1 MSTSTDEITM
11 HVAVHGTGPHVVFVH
26 GGANGGA
33 AAFPAQL
40 PLQARWTLVLPD
52 RPGHGR
58 TPAAGRED
66 FERDAGLIARLV
78 EGLDGGA
85 HVVGHSYGGVV
96 ALLAAARAAGSVRSL
111 TVIEPAAF
119 AVARGHRAVDA
130 MEAANRDLFG
140 NPPDDPREL
149 MRRFF
154 ALAGI
159 PNVVP
164 DPMPP
169 AMLKSAENF
178 RSLRG
183 PWEAE
188 IPTTVLNA
196 APYPK
201 LVVTGGTFEAFEAI
215 GDALAGG
222 ISAERIVIAGPHAV
236 QSVGELF
243 NIALDAFLLRAER
256 TRN

>member
-1 MSTSTDEITM
+1 MKSPINELAI
-11 HVAVHGTGPHVVFVH
+11 HVAVHGAGPNVVFVH
-26 GGANGGA
+26 GGADGGE

-66 FERDAGLIARLV
+66 FERDAGLIANLV

-85 HVVGHSYGGVV
+85 HLIGHSYGGVV
-96 ALLAAARAAGSVRSL
+96 ALLAAAQAAAAVRSL
-111 TVIEPAAF
+111 TVVEPAAF
-119 AVARGHRAVDA
+119 AIARGHKAVDA
-130 MEAANRDLFG
+130 MEAANRELFG

-154 ALAGI
+154 AMAGI
-159 PNVVP
+159 HAVVP
-164 DPMPP
+164 DPLPP
-169 AMLKSAENF
+169 GMLKSAANF

-188 IPTTVLNA
+188 IPVAQLNA
-196 APYPK
+196 APYPR
-201 LVVTGGTFEAFEAI
+201 LVVTGGKVEAFEAI
-215 GDALAGG
+215 GDALAGA
-222 ISAERIVIAGPHAV
+222 ITAERIVIAGPHAV
-236 QSVGELF
+236 QNVGEPF
-243 NIALDAFLLRAER
+243 NVALEDFLLRAER